1 MFRIEVLIL
10 LEENAMINGKKII
23 AFFSILFVLTACA
36 QTQEVTKTKT
46 AKGAG
51 IGAVAGAA
59 TGAVIGSMA
68 GQAGK
73 GAVIGGIAGT
83 AIGAVIGHELDKQEK
98 ELNQIPNTTVTR
110 EEDKLVVTLSDAIL
124 FDVNSAA
131 LKPPAMQ
138 TLDQMADVMVRYPDS
153 DIIVAGHTDSTGS
166 EKYNQDL
173 SERRA
178 KSVKNYLISKGVAAQ
193 RITAIGFG
201 KTMPIASNDT
211 PAGRGQNRRVE
222 IEIKPRAGQ
231 PTG

>member
-1 MFRIEVLIL
+1 M
-10 LEENAMINGKKII
+10 MSSKKII
-23 AFFSILFVLTACA
+23 VLFSIILVLSACA
-36 QTQEVTKTKT
+36 QTPEVAKTKT

-98 ELNQIPNTTVTR
+98 ELNEIPNTTVTR
-110 EEDKLVVTLSDAIL
+110 EEDKLVVTMSDAIL
-124 FDVNSAA
+124 FDINSAA

-138 TLDQMADVMVRYPDS
+138 TLDQMADVMVRYPES
-153 DIIVAGHTDSTGS
+153 DIIVAGHTDSTGT

-178 KSVKNYLISKGVAAQ
+178 KSVKNYLISKGVAVQ

-201 KTMPIASNDT
+201 KNMPVATNDT
-211 PAGRGQNRRVE
+211 PEGREQNRRVE
-222 IEIKPRAGQ
+222 IEIKPR
-231 PTG
+231 TERSS